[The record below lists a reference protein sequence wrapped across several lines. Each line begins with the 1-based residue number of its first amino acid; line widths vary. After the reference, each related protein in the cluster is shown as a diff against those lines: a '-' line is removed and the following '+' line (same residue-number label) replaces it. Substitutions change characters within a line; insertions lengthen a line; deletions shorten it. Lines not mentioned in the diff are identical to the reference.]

1 MNRCTFEWII
11 WVAAMAVFAT
21 LALTGQWARLGVALV
36 ITGVLWYTL
45 VPEYHSGR
53 E

>member
-1 MNRCTFEWII
+1 MIWIA
-11 WVAAMAVFAT
+11 VMAIFAT
-21 LALTGQWARLGVALV
+21 LALTGRWTDLGVGLV
-36 ITGVLWYTL
+36 ITGVLWYKL